1 MSKASVRN
9 IIKQRKLSKIANS
22 RSDLE
27 SANLLGATLEKN
39 FGLAATVG
47 LTAAEFL
54 CTLRDGKLPKDQNEI
69 ISFVSG
75 LSNEMMYKIHEIFPD
90 ALPRPLAIRSLVIAT
105 MQLLANA
112 DLLTG
117 INAPLTPVYE
127 NGKLNIEI
135 SVTGEDITITDRGNK
150 FADEA
155 FAGTNIFA
163 NPDIYGQ
170 TFYKLSLR
178 AAKYIVEKLSK

>member
-27 SANLLGATLEKN
+27 SANLLGSTLEKN

-163 NPDIYGQ
+163 NHDIYGQ

-178 AAKYIVEKLSK
+178 AAKYIVEKLTK